1 MWRTCLQW
9 HRDLG
14 GELGISL
21 FISLLFDLVALSFP
35 CLISYIFE
43 VYCDEIWLYL
53 SYKGFWSSLG
63 SSLWRKI
70 VGSGCQSS
78 GWPRSL
84 LNLVLKKNKNVVT
97 AWALPP
103 HFAGVTQELEFPSS
117 IENDPASL
125 STHILSC
132 SCWLYVP
139 SLQRHWGIVVFLPV
153 ERAGQSSFKN
163 LAVNPLVNKSWANIN
178 T

>member
-1 MWRTCLQW
+1 MWRTCLQGQ
-9 HRDLG
+9 RDLG
-14 GELGISL
+14 GQLGISL

-35 CLISYIFE
+35 CLISYIFK
-43 VYCDEIWLYL
+43 VYCDEIWPYL

-84 LNLVLKKNKNVVT
+84 LYLVWKEQKKKKKVVT

-103 HFAGVTQELEFPSS
+103 RFAGVTQELEFPSS
-117 IENDPASL
+117 LENDPASL
-125 STHILSC
+125 GIHIRAVHAGFMSPLSRDVGA
-132 SCWLYVP
+132 SWFSFQWEELDRAP
-139 SLQRHWGIVVFLPV
+139 SKILQWIL
-153 ERAGQSSFKN
+153 
-163 LAVNPLVNKSWANIN
+163 
-178 T
+178 